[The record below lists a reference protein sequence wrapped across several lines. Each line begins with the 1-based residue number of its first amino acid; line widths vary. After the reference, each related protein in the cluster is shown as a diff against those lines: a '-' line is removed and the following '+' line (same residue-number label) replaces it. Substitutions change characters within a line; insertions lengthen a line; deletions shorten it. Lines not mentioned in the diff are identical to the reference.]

1 MDGFLAYFNEV
12 GFRGDLPKLP
22 NLDSSKEQATLG
34 EKLEYRPLD
43 VRVLLQSANQERRE
57 V

>member
-22 NLDSSKEQATLG
+22 NLDSSKEQAMLG
-34 EKLEYRPLD
+34 EKSNID
-43 VRVLLQSANQERRE
+43 HWTLLSNFSPGD
-57 V
+57 